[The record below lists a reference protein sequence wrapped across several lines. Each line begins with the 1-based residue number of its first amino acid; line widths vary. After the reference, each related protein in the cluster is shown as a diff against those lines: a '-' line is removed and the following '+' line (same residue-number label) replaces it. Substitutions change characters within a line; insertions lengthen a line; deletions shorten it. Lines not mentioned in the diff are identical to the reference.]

1 MITVDI
7 VPHAF
12 EVVSRLVASATV
24 AGFITGYL
32 LELTSA
38 T

>member
-1 MITVDI
+1 MLAVVSIAI

-12 EVVSRLVASATV
+12 QEVSSRVAIATV

-32 LELTSA
+32 LS
-38 T
+38 